1 MGVSFPQLRLF
12 DPSGVQLDVSAT
24 TAAGS
29 GTYRLTATGL
39 SHQLRICLPSSP
51 AAGFTPTI
59 IGGFPGRA
67 FSLVTSTNVTLPL
80 NEWTVMPPGQFD
92 AFGVF
97 TINNAF
103 DPLELLRVQKRALGD
118 EDLPD
123 DGFCFVCHAADG

>member
-24 TAAGS
+24 TAAG
-29 GTYRLTATGL
+29 
-39 SHQLRICLPSSP
+39 
-51 AAGFTPTI
+51 FTPTI
-59 IGGFPGRA
+59 IGSLPGRA

-97 TINNAF
+97 TITNGF
-103 DPLELLRVQKRALGD
+103 DPLELLRVYKVRM
-118 EDLPD
+118 P
-123 DGFCFVCHAADG
+123 